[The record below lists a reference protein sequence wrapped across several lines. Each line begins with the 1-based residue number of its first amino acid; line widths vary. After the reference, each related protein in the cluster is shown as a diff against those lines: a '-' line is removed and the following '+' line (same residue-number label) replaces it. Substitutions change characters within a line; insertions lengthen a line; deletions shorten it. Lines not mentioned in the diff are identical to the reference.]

1 MLSLVEYSDASSDD
15 EQDDIE
21 ECLQASTKIVVL
33 EPKTKDPIHKKLI
46 LPRPKEPVVPNIK
59 ELDSDNIE
67 GPLNLKLPKPIAQRI
82 NVPATP
88 QEEDDEFLRKK
99 SIPTATPPPA
109 KLLNKVKGPVKIS
122 IPALSEFKD
131 DPEVEKTISNHVGPA
146 KGSSLLG
153 ILPKP
158 RSESIMSAKQKTLE
172 TQSKSTTVAKSATF
186 LIPDSVKKRQE
197 AEKKKQLESKT
208 SNLLGASYSD
218 SDEDEETTDFF
229 CLEKNDVLPEIS
241 TKEVNLMV
249 AKQKA
254 SMAQRKR
261 KIDQDL
267 LAAAQSIQEPDL
279 EVMPPP
285 QNPDLDRMAVQQL
298 IGGNKAKRA
307 KLSEINIID
316 ITDSDLM
323 PNKEDFMRKQLTQ
336 QTQFVPTGNLMGY
349 DSTSKRKS
357 QITFLAQKAVAN
369 EQELEAMWAANRQT
383 KRASSSKYGF

>member
-1 MLSLVEYSDASSDD
+1 MEYSDASSDD

-99 SIPTATPPPA
+99 SIPSATPPPV

-131 DPEVEKTISNHVGPA
+131 DPEVEKTISNYVGPA

-158 RSESIMSAKQKTLE
+158 RSESMMSAKQKTLE

-267 LAAAQSIQEPDL
+267 LAAAQSIQEPHL
-279 EVMPPP
+279 EEMPPP